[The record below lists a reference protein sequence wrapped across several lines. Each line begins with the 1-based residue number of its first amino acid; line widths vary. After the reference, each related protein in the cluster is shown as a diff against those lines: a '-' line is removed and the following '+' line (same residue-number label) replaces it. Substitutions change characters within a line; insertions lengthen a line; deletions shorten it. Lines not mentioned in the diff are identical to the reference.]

1 MSWAGHGQGPWQPV
15 LELPERVGVVQCSV
29 APLAKTLVAVATE
42 HSVFVYATHTDGARL
57 ALHRVA
63 SFLVG
68 ARAAALAWSPGAQY
82 GQEDGVV
89 RIELLAA
96 VGDELR
102 LLTATHDATSNAVL
116 GTAGVRIDDV
126 AWCAAPGY
134 ERYVAVGCADG
145 VQLWDLEP
153 ADGAHAAVRRVL
165 RLGAP
170 VVSVAFHA
178 HVPKLLLAVDASGVG
193 RLVDWP
199 AALDAREAHA
209 VPTHAS
215 FADAPAVARHA
226 AQGAAAR
233 GHAAWHAQDAEVVC
247 AALGAHW
254 RVWQVPRGGAARVV
268 LQGAVPGGA
277 APAGAWVAWA
287 PTNARLLAVGA
298 RAPCAEGG
306 VQLIDTAFPQS
317 PRTVAVHAQTARVPA
332 AVDVRARGVRGA
344 VRAVAEGVG
353 GLAWLPQRVGGVEV
367 LLVAVGARLVAV
379 PAAT

>member
-1 MSWAGHGQGPWQPV
+1 M
-15 LELPERVGVVQCSV
+15 
-29 APLAKTLVAVATE
+29 
-42 HSVFVYATHTDGARL
+42 
-57 ALHRVA
+57 
-63 SFLVG
+63 
-68 ARAAALAWSPGAQY
+68 
-82 GQEDGVV
+82 
-89 RIELLAA
+89 LAA

-102 LLTATHDATSNAVL
+102 LLTATHDASSSVVL
-116 GTAGVRIDDV
+116 GTAGARIEDV

-134 ERYVAVGCADG
+134 EQYVAVGGAEG

-153 ADGAHAAVRRVL
+153 ADGARAAVRRVVPC
-165 RLGAP
+165 GAP
-170 VVSVAFHA
+170 VASVAFQTQ
-178 HVPKLLLAVDASGVG
+178 VPKLLLVVDASGVG
-193 RLVDWP
+193 RLLDWP
-199 AALDAREAHA
+199 AALAAPAARA

-233 GHAAWHAQDAEVVC
+233 GHAAWHAQDAEMVC
-247 AALGAHW
+247 AAFGAHW

-277 APAGAWVAWA
+277 QPAGACVAWA

-317 PRTVAVHAQTARVPA
+317 PRTIAVHVQSARVPA
-332 AVDVRARGVRGA
+332 AVDVRARGARGA
-344 VRAVAEGVG
+344 RGAARAVAEGVA

-367 LLVAVGARLVAV
+367 LLVAVGARVVAV